1 MRRILSILLLISLGL
16 GPGATA
22 LSASV
27 LSGLAAAWTGNV
39 DESRLPACCRRN
51 GKHHCAMGSQD
62 GSPSS
67 NSETSVSANDSC
79 PYMPHALASTAPVS
93 AALVATA
100 SGTIPLAIEAH
111 AVHACEA
118 APTVS
123 NRRNWPKRG
132 PPALTVS

>member
-27 LSGLAAAWTGNV
+27 LSGLRSAWTGNV
-39 DESRLPACCRRN
+39 DESHLPACCRRN

-62 GSPSS
+62 GSSSS

-79 PYMPHALASTAPVS
+79 PYMPHTLASTAPVS
-93 AALVATA
+93 AALLAIS
-100 SGTIPLAIEAH
+100 SGTIPSAIETRTAH
-111 AVHACEA
+111 
-118 APTVS
+118 
-123 NRRNWPKRG
+123 
-132 PPALTVS
+132 